1 MEVTSLIGDPDIVII
16 DVDRAD
22 HWDVPDHKRTT
33 IIKGGIILGEAYFEL
48 MDNFSKQYPKNK
60 TYVLYCG

>member
-1 MEVTSLIGDPDIVII
+1 MEVTSLIGD
-16 DVDRAD
+16 
-22 HWDVPDHKRTT
+22 PDHKRTT